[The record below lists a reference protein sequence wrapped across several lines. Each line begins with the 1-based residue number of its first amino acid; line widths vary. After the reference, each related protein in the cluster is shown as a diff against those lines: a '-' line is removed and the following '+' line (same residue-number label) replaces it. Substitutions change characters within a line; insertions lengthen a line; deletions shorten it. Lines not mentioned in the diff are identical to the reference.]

1 MHPAS
6 SALHAPPSDGT
17 LRKPPRAPSAAPP
30 PAPRF
35 TLRPPIFRSL
45 AYSSSLALHRRHRPQ
60 SASPRLARPATPLLL
75 PLPPL
80 LGHPAPPP
88 PLTILL
94 SSARSPCAATP
105 DSWRRSPGTPTASPL
120 LLLVALSGSSP
131 STTSLAIPV
140 SLPALPPGR
149 RRFLPAS
156 PTPSTASTGPWFY
169 PPTWVCLSP
178 TAILY
183 PWSAALPRRPSSS
196 SPRSPSV
203 LTAPCR
209 PARHCLARDPLLAK
223 STTTIK
229 QMPSPLPPCCSSLCS
244 PPPPPQSTFASVSPS
259 TGLSCSICPNSSAV
273 RLRGAEVQTMA

>member
-1 MHPAS
+1 M
-6 SALHAPPSDGT
+6 PSKIIWAGPR
-17 LRKPPRAPSAAPP
+17 LRSRVD
-30 PAPRF
+30 REQID
-35 TLRPPIFRSL
+35 R
-45 AYSSSLALHRRHRPQ
+45 RPQ
-60 SASPRLARPATPLLL
+60 SASPRLARPATPLPL
-75 PLPPL
+75 PPPPPLPPPL
-80 LGHPAPPP
+80 LGRPAPPP
-88 PLTILL
+88 PPAILL

-105 DSWRRSPGTPTASPL
+105 DPRRRSPRTPTASPL

-156 PTPSTASTGPWFY
+156 PPPSTASTGPWFC

-196 SPRSPSV
+196 SPRSPSA
-203 LTAPCR
+203 LTAPRR
-209 PARHCLARDPLLAK
+209 PARQCLARDPLLDK
-223 STTTIK
+223 STATIK
-229 QMPSPLPPCCSSLCS
+229 QMPPPLHPCCSSLCS

-259 TGLSCSICPNSSAV
+259 TGSSCGICPNSSAV
-273 RLRGAEVQTMA
+273 RLRGAEVQAMA